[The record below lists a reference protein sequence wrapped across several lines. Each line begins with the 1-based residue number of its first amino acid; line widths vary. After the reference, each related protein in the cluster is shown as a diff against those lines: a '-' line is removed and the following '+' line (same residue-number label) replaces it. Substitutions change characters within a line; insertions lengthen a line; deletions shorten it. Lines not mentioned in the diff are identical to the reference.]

1 MKRRNFL
8 RLGSAAGLFTIMPA
22 FARPARTIA
31 PGEFTEMT
39 IAEMQKRMQAGR
51 LTSLALTRHYLDEI
65 ARIDKAGPKL
75 ASVIEVNPDAARIA
89 AALDKE
95 RKSGRTRGPLHGIPV
110 LLKDNID
117 TADRMKTTAGSLALL
132 DNVASQDAFLVARLR
147 EAGAVILGK
156 TNLSEWANFRS
167 TRSSSG
173 WSSRGGQTHNPYV
186 LDRSPCGS
194 SSGSAVAV
202 AANLCAV
209 AVGTETNGSIA
220 CPASMNG
227 VVGIKPTVGLVSR
240 NGVIP
245 ISQTQDTAGP
255 FGRTVADA
263 AALLGAMAGQDPKD
277 VTQHKPQQKLPTD
290 YSAYLDPNGLR
301 GKRIGIE
308 KSMLKMHEGIDG
320 LLGKALEQLK
330 EAGAEIV
337 EVEYMKLQKL
347 PGSESLVLQYEFKD
361 GINRYLSASNAKIK
375 SLEGLIEFNK
385 ANKAKTMP
393 YFGQELFESSQAK
406 GDLNTK
412 EYKEALEKIN
422 GVADALTDLLDK
434 HKLDALCGPSTG
446 AAWCTDPVNGDFW
459 TGYGSYG
466 PAALSGFPSITLP
479 MGMLSGLPVG
489 ISFLA
494 KAYQEPELI
503 RIAYAYEQVS
513 HNRVA
518 PGYVRSLRPD
528 G

>member
-1 MKRRNFL
+1 MKRRSFI
-8 RLGSAAGLFTIMPA
+8 RLGSAAGLFTMMPA
-22 FARPARTIA
+22 LARPKRTTA
-31 PGEFTEMT
+31 PGEYAEMT
-39 IAEMQKRMQAGR
+39 IAEMQNRMRSGR
-51 LTSLALTRHYLDEI
+51 LTSVALARYYLDAI
-65 ARIDKAGPKL
+65 TRTDKTGPKL
-75 ASVIEVNPDAARIA
+75 RSVIEVNPDALRIA
-89 AALDKE
+89 TALDKE
-95 RKSGRTRGPLHGIPV
+95 RKSGKIRGPLHGIPV

-117 TADRMKTTAGSLALL
+117 TGDQMKTTAGSLALL
-132 DNVASQDAFLVARLR
+132 DNVASKDAFLVARLR

-173 WSSRGGQTHNPYV
+173 WSSRGGQTRNPYV

-240 NGVIP
+240 SGVIP
-245 ISQTQDTAGP
+245 ISKTQDTAGP

-263 AALLGAMAGQDPKD
+263 AALLGAMAGQDAAD
-277 VTQHKPQQKLPTD
+277 VTQHKSPQSLPTD
-290 YSAYLDPNGLR
+290 YSAFLDPNGLK
-301 GKRIGIE
+301 GKRIGVE
-308 KSMLKMHEGIDG
+308 KSMLKMHEGIDP
-320 LLGKALEQLK
+320 LLAKALEQLK
-330 EAGAEIV
+330 AAGAEIV
-337 EVEYMKLQKL
+337 EVEYMKVQKL
-347 PGSESLVLQYEFKD
+347 PGAESLVLQYEFKD

-375 SLEGLIEFNK
+375 SLEGLIAFNK
-385 ANKAKTMP
+385 ANKAKVMP
-393 YFGQELFESSQAK
+393 YFDQELFESSQAK
-406 GDLNTK
+406 GDLDAK
-412 EYKEALEKIN
+412 EYKDALDKIN
-422 GVADALTDLLDK
+422 SVAAALSELLDK

-446 AAWCTDPVNGDFW
+446 AAWCTDLVNGDFW

-513 HNRVA
+513 RNRVK
-518 PGYVRSLRPD
+518 PQFRPSV
-528 G
+528 GNG

>member
-65 ARIDKAGPKL
+65 TRIDKAGPKL

-308 KSMLKMHEGIDG
+308 QSMLKMHEGIDS

-347 PGSESLVLQYEFKD
+347 PGAESLVLQYEFKD

-446 AAWCTDPVNGDFW
+446 AAWCTDLVNGDFW

-518 PGYVRSLRPD
+518 PGYLRSLRLD

>member
-1 MKRRNFL
+1 MKRRSFI
-8 RLGSAAGLFTIMPA
+8 RLASAAGLFATVPA
-22 FARPARTIA
+22 FARAVNAGA
-31 PGEFTEMT
+31 PGEYAEMT
-39 IAEMQKRMQAGR
+39 IAEMQKRMRSGR
-51 LTSLALTRHYLDEI
+51 LTSLALTRYYLDAI
-65 ARIDKAGPKL
+65 ARTDKAGPKL
-75 ASVIEVNPDAARIA
+75 KSVIELNPDALRIA
-89 AALDKE
+89 TALDKE
-95 RKSGRTRGPLHGIPV
+95 RKSGKIRGPLHGIPV

-117 TADRMKTTAGSLALL
+117 TGDAMKTTAGSLALL
-132 DNVASQDAFLVARLR
+132 DNVAPKDAFLVARLR

-173 WSSRGGQTHNPYV
+173 WSSRGGQTRNPYV

-245 ISQTQDTAGP
+245 ISKTQDTAGP

-263 AALLGAMAGQDPKD
+263 AALLGAMAGPDKAD
-277 VTQHKPQQKLPTD
+277 LTQHPSPPSLPAD
-290 YSAYLDPNGLR
+290 YSAFLDPSGLK
-301 GKRIGIE
+301 GKRIGVE
-308 KSMLKMHEGIDG
+308 KSMLKVHEGIDV
-320 LLGKALEQLK
+320 LLNKALEQMK
-330 EAGAEIV
+330 SAGAEIV
-337 EVEYMKLQKL
+337 EVEYMKVQKL
-347 PGSESLVLQYEFKD
+347 PGAESLVLQYEFKD
-361 GINRYLSASNAKIK
+361 GINHYLSTAKTKIK
-375 SLEGLIEFNK
+375 SLEGLIAFNT
-385 ANKAKTMP
+385 ANKAQVMP
-393 YFGQELFESSQAK
+393 YFGQELFELSQSR
-406 GDLNTK
+406 GDLDTK

-422 GVADALTDLLDK
+422 GVAHALNELLDK
-434 HKLDALCGPSTG
+434 HRLDALCGPSTG
-446 AAWCTDPVNGDFW
+446 AAWCIDVVNGDFW

-513 HNRVA
+513 RHRVA
-518 PGYVRSLRPD
+518 PGYLK
-528 G
+528 GIG

>member
-1 MKRRNFL
+1 MKRRSFI
-8 RLGSAAGLFTIMPA
+8 RLGSAAGLFSVMPA
-22 FARPARTIA
+22 FGLQPGRAAA
-31 PGEFTEMT
+31 PGEYAEMT
-39 IAEMQKRMQAGR
+39 VAEMQKRMQSGR

-75 ASVIEVNPDAARIA
+75 TSVIEINPDALRIA
-89 AALDKE
+89 TLLDKE
-95 RKSGRTRGPLHGIPV
+95 RKSGKIRGPLHGIPV
-110 LLKDNID
+110 LVKDNID
-117 TADRMKTTAGSLALL
+117 TADHMKTTAGSLALL
-132 DNVASQDAFLVARLR
+132 DNVASKDAFLVARLR

-167 TRSSSG
+167 IRSSSG
-173 WSSRGGQTHNPYV
+173 WSSRGGQTRNPYV

-240 NGVIP
+240 SGVIP
-245 ISQTQDTAGP
+245 ISKTQDTAGP

-263 AALLGAMAGQDPKD
+263 AALLGAMAGQDPAD
-277 VTQHKPQQKLPTD
+277 PTQHKAPQPLPAD
-290 YSAYLDPNGLR
+290 YTAFLDPGGLK
-301 GKRIGIE
+301 GKRIGVE
-308 KSMLKMHEGIDG
+308 KTMLKKHEGID
-320 LLGKALEQLK
+320 LLLARALEQMTT
-330 EAGAEIV
+330 AGAEIV
-337 EVEYMKLQKL
+337 EIEYMKVQQL
-347 PGSESLVLQYEFKD
+347 PGAESMVLQYEFKD
-361 GINRYLSASNAKIK
+361 GINRYLSTSNAKIK
-375 SLEGLIEFNK
+375 SLEGLIAFNS
-385 ANKAKTMP
+385 ANKAKVMP

-406 GDLNTK
+406 GDLNSK

-422 GVADALTDLLDK
+422 GVADALNGLLDK
-434 HKLDALCGPSTG
+434 HRLDALCGPSTG
-446 AAWCTDPVNGDFW
+446 AAWCIDVVNGDFW

-479 MGMLSGLPVG
+479 MGMLSGLPIG

-494 KAYQEPELI
+494 RAYQEPELI
-503 RIAYAYEQVS
+503 RIAYAYEQAGR
-513 HNRVA
+513 HRVA
-518 PGYVRSLRPD
+518 PGFRNGLLP
-528 G
+528 

>member
-1 MKRRNFL
+1 MKRRNFI
-8 RLGSAAGLFTIMPA
+8 RLGSAAGLLAILPA
-22 FARPARTIA
+22 FTRSAGAA
-31 PGEFTEMT
+31 ALGEYAEMT
-39 IAEMQKRMQAGR
+39 IAEMQKRMRSGR

-75 ASVIEVNPDAARIA
+75 TSVIETNPDALRIA
-89 AALDKE
+89 AVLDKE
-95 RKSGRTRGPLHGIPV
+95 RKSGKLRGPLHGIPV

-117 TADRMKTTAGSLALL
+117 TDQMKTTAGSLALL
-132 DNVASQDAFLVARLR
+132 DNVASKDAFLVTRLR

-173 WSSRGGQTHNPYV
+173 WSSRGGQTRNPYV

-240 NGVIP
+240 SGVIP
-245 ISQTQDTAGP
+245 ISKTQDTAGP

-263 AALLGAMAGQDPKD
+263 AALLGAMAGQDPAD
-277 VTQHKPQQKLPTD
+277 VTQHKPLQPLPAD
-290 YSAYLDPNGLR
+290 YTAFLDLNGLK
-301 GKRIGIE
+301 GKRIGVE
-308 KSMLKMHEGIDG
+308 KSMLKMHEGIDPM
-320 LLGKALEQLK
+320 LKKALEQLK
-330 EAGAEIV
+330 AAGADIV
-337 EVEYMKLQKL
+337 EVEYMKAQKL
-347 PGSESLVLQYEFKD
+347 PGAEGLVLQYEFKD
-361 GINRYLSASNAKIK
+361 GVNRYLSASNAKIK
-375 SLEGLIEFNK
+375 SLEGLIAFNK
-385 ANKAKTMP
+385 AYKAKVMP

-406 GDLNTK
+406 GDLDSK

-422 GVADALTDLLDK
+422 GVAETLSELLDK
-434 HKLDALCGPSTG
+434 ERLDALCGPSTG
-446 AAWCTDPVNGDFW
+446 AAWCIDVVNGDFW

-503 RIAYAYEQVS
+503 RIAYAYEQAS
-513 HNRVA
+513 RNRVE
-518 PGYVRSLRPD
+518 PGFRRSV

>member
-1 MKRRNFL
+1 MKRRSFI
-8 RLGSAAGLFTIMPA
+8 RLGSAAGLFSVMPA
-22 FARPARTIA
+22 FGLQPGRAAA
-31 PGEFTEMT
+31 PGEYAEMT
-39 IAEMQKRMQAGR
+39 VAEMQKRMQSGR

-75 ASVIEVNPDAARIA
+75 TSVIEINPDALRIA
-89 AALDKE
+89 TLLDKE
-95 RKSGRTRGPLHGIPV
+95 RKSGKIRGPLHGIPV
-110 LLKDNID
+110 LVKDNID
-117 TADRMKTTAGSLALL
+117 TADHMKTTAGSLALL
-132 DNVASQDAFLVARLR
+132 DNVASRDAFLVARLR

-173 WSSRGGQTHNPYV
+173 WSSRGGQTRNPYV

-240 NGVIP
+240 SGVIP
-245 ISQTQDTAGP
+245 ISKTQDTAGP

-263 AALLGAMAGQDPKD
+263 AALLGAMAGQDPAD
-277 VTQHKPQQKLPTD
+277 PTQHKAPQPLPAD
-290 YSAYLDPNGLR
+290 YTAFLDAGGLK
-301 GKRIGIE
+301 GKRIGVE
-308 KSMLKMHEGIDG
+308 KTMLKKHEGID
-320 LLGKALEQLK
+320 LLLARALEQMTT
-330 EAGAEIV
+330 AGAEIV
-337 EVEYMKLQKL
+337 EIEYMKVQQL
-347 PGSESLVLQYEFKD
+347 PGAESLVLQYEFRD
-361 GINRYLSASNAKIK
+361 GINRYLSTSNAKIK
-375 SLEGLIEFNK
+375 SLEGLIAFNS
-385 ANKAKTMP
+385 ANKAKVMP

-406 GDLNTK
+406 GDLNSK

-422 GVADALTDLLDK
+422 GVADALNGLLDK
-434 HKLDALCGPSTG
+434 HRLDALCGPSTG
-446 AAWCTDPVNGDFW
+446 AAWCIDVVNGDFW

-479 MGMLSGLPVG
+479 MGMLSGLPIG

-494 KAYQEPELI
+494 RAYQEPELI
-503 RIAYAYEQVS
+503 RIAYAYEQAGR
-513 HNRVA
+513 HRVA
-518 PGYVRSLRPD
+518 PGFRKGLLP
-528 G
+528 